1 MSPRTNDQYLLRN
14 RPPSEKLVDQ
24 GFQLLSTS
32 LASVVALVLLAIL
45 IVVFWGSL
53 ESMGRYGLSFLVT
66 SNWNP
71 VDDEY
76 GAGTA
81 IYGTLLTS
89 LLALLIAVPLGVGT
103 AIFITENILPRKV
116 RDVIGVMVELLA
128 AIPSVVLGLWALRV
142 MEPFIR
148 PALSFL
154 YSKECVPVNFA
165 WDGLIQLGGWSV
177 QIPGFDRMI
186 PNLGCWDLNLFG
198 QSINLHWLPILSTIP
213 QGPGLIPAVL
223 ILIVMI
229 LPIITAISRDSLNQ
243 VPAKLRQAAY
253 GVGATRWS
261 AILNI
266 ILPAAISGITGG
278 VMLALGRAMGETM
291 AVTMIIGNSNNFS
304 FSLLAPGN
312 TIAAMLASQ
321 FGEADGI
328 QVSSLMYAA
337 FILILL
343 TLIVNILA
351 QRLVKQLSLKY

>member
-89 LLALLIAVPLGVGT
+89 LLALLVAVPLGVGT

-142 MEPFIR
+142 MELHPAGIFVMELFIR
-148 PALSFL
+148 RLVSADPRLRPDDSQSRL
-154 YSKECVPVNFA
+154 VGSEPVRTSRESP
-165 WDGLIQLGGWSV
+165 L
-177 QIPGFDRMI
+177 
-186 PNLGCWDLNLFG
+186 
-198 QSINLHWLPILSTIP
+198 TIRRFP
-213 QGPGLIPAVL
+213 GPGSIPAVL

-312 TIAAMLASQ
+312 TIAAMLANQ

-343 TLIVNILA
+343 TLVVNILA